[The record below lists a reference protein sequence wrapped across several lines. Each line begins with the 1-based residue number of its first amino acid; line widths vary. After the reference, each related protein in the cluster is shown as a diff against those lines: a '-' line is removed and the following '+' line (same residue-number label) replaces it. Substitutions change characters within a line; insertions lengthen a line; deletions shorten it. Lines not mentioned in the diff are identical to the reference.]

1 MHPTPRSLSNYRKI
15 RAFTLIEL
23 LVVLMVIGVLG
34 AILFSGATYLFEEQA
49 NKQAKTE
56 VEILQLCLEEYKSDF
71 GTYPVT
77 EDLAGISE
85 NAVRLLQVLSGTHD
99 EMGEELAAQESRKS
113 YLPIDKFTSILNEAE
128 DAYLIDPWEEAY
140 QYAYPRLDGH
150 SGYLLFSKG
159 PDQES
164 SDWGAEIEGVQEQK
178 SQDFDNIPSSE
189 PGKW

>member
-159 PDQES
+159 PDQEHRFCWWQQS
-164 SDWGAEIEGVQEQK
+164 GSHLHWPQSHP
-178 SQDFDNIPSSE
+178 SQPE
-189 PGKW
+189 AG

>member
-1 MHPTPRSLSNYRKI
+1 MHPTPKSLSNFQKL

-34 AILFSGATYLFEEQA
+34 GILFSGATYLFGEQA
-49 NKQAKTE
+49 YKQAKAE
-56 VEILQLCLEEYKSDF
+56 IQILQLCLEEYKSDF
-71 GTYPVT
+71 GTYPIT
-77 EDLAGISE
+77 EDLADVSE
-85 NAVRLLQVLSGTHD
+85 RAVRLLQVLSGTHD
-99 EMGEELAAQESRKS
+99 EMGEELAAQEIRKS
-113 YLPIDKFTSILNEAE
+113 YLPIDKFTSILNESE
-128 DAYLIDPWEEAY
+128 DAYLIDPWDEAY

-159 PDQES
+159 TDREC
-164 SDWGAEIEGVQEQK
+164 SDWEAETEGIQEKK